1 MEDTQIP
8 SHRSTV
14 TAREITQLYQKMEIV
29 HRSWEEVTWTLNRSL
44 RLMKWTL
51 PFLMVTELFTTEKY
65 LYVYSYLCI
74 TVVVPIHLIK
84 KQFELR
90 TQESAE
96 KPNDVGT
103 TEGVKVCLTS
113 GCLYSNYS
121 FPTKQTNNQ
130 VKVLAMGEE
139 SGPTSLRIE
148 LSSECDLFF
157 QYTCNIN
164 QQGYEDLRQEQDL
177 MCDIKDFAHT
187 LMRMLNKC
195 IKESSSYA
203 LLILQREGN
212 AVLQFIQNMEY
223 KYVELLQ
230 LPFKE
235 SPEFVIRQ
243 QISYRYNA
251 LKARLSMMQARL
263 QDVNALVKVKNPS
276 LLLQLQRS
284 YEDTYQ

>member
-1 MEDTQIP
+1 MSYANSYYSGHGGGAGYANQSQSYRERDQTHSKDGDRSSVMGGNTMDFKPIP
-8 SHRSTV
+8 AIDEMDPSLSDGHRTLYN
-14 TAREITQLYQKMEIV
+14 RE
-29 HRSWEEVTWTLNRSL
+29 
-44 RLMKWTL
+44 
-51 PFLMVTELFTTEKY
+51 
-65 LYVYSYLCI
+65 
-74 TVVVPIHLIK
+74 VP
-84 KQFELR
+84 FELR

-103 TEGVKVCLTS
+103 TEGVK
-113 GCLYSNYS
+113 
-121 FPTKQTNNQ
+121 

-164 QQGYEDLRQEQDL
+164 QHGYEDLKHEQDL
-177 MCDIKDFAHT
+177 QCDLKDFTHT

-195 IKESSSYA
+195 IKESTSYA

-223 KYVELLQ
+223 KFVQLLQ